1 MAAAHGHAHTSGHRC
16 AERPVGGRAI
26 HPGPGRCHH
35 AHGLSAPAS
44 LPALGNHGLSQ
55 EQASGQQT
63 SSTTSAERGW
73 VSPHLAFSLR
83 GGREDGGGPR
93 CGQTRRSTA
102 CPREPSRMLWSL
114 SSPILSFVPS
124 APVLT
129 LCHTCGSSRQSP
141 PAKFLE
147 GRSCHSILA
156 PSYCRLHSKKL
167 NERLLNGLDRNVPCA
182 PVGLPAAP
190 LG

>member
-1 MAAAHGHAHTSGHRC
+1 MAAAHGHTHTSGHRC

-26 HPGPGRCHH
+26 HPGPGHSHH
-35 AHGLSAPAS
+35 SHGLSAPAS
-44 LPALGNHGLSQ
+44 LPALGNNGLSQ

-63 SSTTSAERGW
+63 YSMTSTERGW
-73 VSPHLAFSLR
+73 VSPPLAFSLR
-83 GGREDGGGPR
+83 GGREDRGRPSMWTNQEIHGL
-93 CGQTRRSTA
+93 
-102 CPREPSRMLWSL
+102 PREPSRMLWSL

-141 PAKFLE
+141 PTKFLE
-147 GRSCHSILA
+147 GRSGHRILA
-156 PSYCRLHSKKL
+156 PSYCRLHSEKL
-167 NERLLNGLDRNVPCA
+167 NKHLLNGLDRNVPCA

-190 LG
+190 SG